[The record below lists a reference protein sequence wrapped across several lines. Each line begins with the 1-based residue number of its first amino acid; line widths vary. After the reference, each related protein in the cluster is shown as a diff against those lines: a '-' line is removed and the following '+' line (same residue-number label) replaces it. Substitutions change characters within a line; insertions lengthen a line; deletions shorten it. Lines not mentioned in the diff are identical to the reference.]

1 MKRVRDQVFVTAAVP
16 LAGLS
21 LVSLVFLFLR
31 MLSADNVRYGF
42 MWWNLALAW
51 IPFLAAAALQIS
63 LERQRWSSWQS
74 LVATTVWL
82 TFLPNSYYVLTDLMH
97 IHATGEVSI
106 LFDVIMMSL
115 FAFTSLLLGFISLLF
130 VQRELEKRLP
140 LRLVMLLICG
150 VVLLCSFAIYLGRYL
165 RWNTWDIILNPIGL
179 LIDVTDR
186 VINPSQNALTFTT
199 TAMFFVFIMTTHFG
213 LLYLVRA
220 LKKLV

>member
-1 MKRVRDQVFVTAAVP
+1 MFIRTAAP
-16 LAGLS
+16 LAAMS
-21 LVSLVFLFLR
+21 FVSLTFLFLR
-31 MLSADNVRYGF
+31 MISADNVRYGF

-51 IPFLAAAALQIS
+51 IPFLAAFALYACLKQY
-63 LERQRWSSWQS
+63 RWLSWQS
-74 LVATTVWL
+74 LLATAVWL

-97 IHATGEVSI
+97 IHATGEVSV
-106 LFDVIMMSL
+106 LFDVVMMGL
-115 FAFTSLLLGFISLLF
+115 FAFTSVLLGFVSLLI

-140 LRLVMLLICG
+140 FRLVIVLISG
-150 VVLLCSFAIYLGRYL
+150 IALVCSFAIYLGRYL

-199 TAMFFVFIMTTHFG
+199 TTMFFVFIVVTHFG

-220 LKKLV
+220 LKKLA